1 MVPGVGETP
10 AMLRGRIM
18 LELIALL
25 AALALCIWTPIE
37 TRKVRNGWVRKNFKG
52 THAEFVARYRRQL
65 TMFMWLG
72 GVLGLGNL
80 ALALFT
86 SGGDSYQIAK
96 IIAGA
101 IWLAASVVA
110 FASRRSLDQPAVG

>member
-1 MVPGVGETP
+1 
-10 AMLRGRIM
+10 M

-52 THAEFVARYRRQL
+52 TREEFVVKYRRQL
-65 TMFMWLG
+65 TMFIWLG

-86 SGGDSYQIAK
+86 AGGDGYQIAK
-96 IIAGA
+96 VVAGA
-101 IWLAASVVA
+101 IWLAASIVA
-110 FASRRSLDQPAVG
+110 FASRRSLDQPVVG